1 MRRILRFC
9 MLATFYPPS
18 SFGGDAIQVER
29 LAVALAERGHEVTVV
44 HSQEAYE
51 ALRRRRGSTGGGGD
65 PRVRV
70 VPIDV
75 GAGALSPLAAHVTGR
90 PLLTRRALDRVLGE
104 GFDVVH
110 FHNPALLG
118 APGALRLGRGVKLY
132 TAHEQ
137 WLVCPTHVLWKYK
150 RRVCERPTCWRCA
163 LTYGRPP
170 QLWRSGRVLEV
181 GVRELDALILPSR
194 ASVRLH
200 ERFAPLVRLE
210 HIPHFVPRPPA
221 SVEVAPTGVVQATS
235 GLEIDES
242 LLTGESDP
250 VDKTPGAEVL
260 SGSFVVAG
268 SGTLERSLRQRAAG
282 LPNIRFLG
290 WVAPEQLETL
300 YRQALAVVVPTRG
313 HEAFGLVAAEALARG
328 TPAVVHAF
336 GALGE
341 LVDVSGGGLGYRSA
355 AELQAAL
362 DRIAGDPALRE
373 ELGERG
379 RAAYLERW
387 TPEAHL
393 RKYLGLVAQL
403 ADARG
408 EAELAAAARSAADE
422 ERVAV
427 A

>member
-221 SVEVAPTGVVQATS
+221 SVEVAPTERPFFLFAGR
-235 GLEIDES
+235 LESI
-242 LLTGESDP
+242 
-250 VDKTPGAEVL
+250 KGAEVAIDAFRGRREEL
-260 SGSFVVAG
+260 VVAG

>member
-1 MRRILRFC
+1 MNRVLRFC
-9 MLATFYPPS
+9 MLATFYPPA

-51 ALRRRRGSTGGGGD
+51 ALRRRRGSAGGGGD

-70 VPIDV
+70 VSVDV
-75 GAGALSPLAAHVTGR
+75 GTGPLSPLAAHLTGR
-90 PLLTRRALDRVLGE
+90 PLLTRRALERVLGE
-104 GFDVVH
+104 RFDVLH

-150 RRVCERPTCWRCA
+150 RRVCDRPTCWRCS
-163 LTYGRPP
+163 LTYARPP
-170 QLWRSGRVLEV
+170 QLWRSGSILER
-181 GVRELDALILPSR
+181 GVEALDALILPSR

-210 HIPHFVPRPPA
+210 HIPHFVPRPAAVFDDPPERPYFLFA
-221 SVEVAPTGVVQATS
+221 GR
-235 GLEIDES
+235 LESI
-242 LLTGESDP
+242 
-250 VDKTPGAEVL
+250 KGAEVAIDAFRGRREEL
-260 SGSFVVAG
+260 LVAG
-268 SGTLERSLRQRAAG
+268 DGGLEDSLRRRAAG
-282 LPNIRFLG
+282 LPNVRFVG
-290 WVAPEQLETL
+290 WVSPERLDAL
-300 YRQALAVVVPTRG
+300 YRHALAVVVPTRG

-328 TPAVVHAF
+328 TPAIVHAF

-341 LVDVSGGGLGYRSA
+341 LVDDSGGGLGYRTES
-355 AELQAAL
+355 ELQGAL

-373 ELGERG
+373 RLAERG
-379 RAAYLERW
+379 RAAYAERW

-393 RKYLGLVAQL
+393 RRYLLLVADL
-403 ADARG
+403 AEGRSD
-408 EAELAAAARSAADE
+408 AELAAAARAAAPE
-422 ERVAV
+422 PQAAV